1 MIKYALKNKNSEVI
15 NTTSAND
22 LNEAIDN
29 FAKIKKLTT
38 EQLVEIFEVDIF
50 IR

>member
-1 MIKYALKNKNSEVI
+1 MIKYALKTKNAEVI
-15 NTTSAND
+15 NTTSANN
-22 LNEAIDN
+22 LSEAIDN

-38 EQLVEIFEVDIF
+38 EQLLEIFKVDIF